1 MILPC
6 GYEAIV
12 RADMGVSAA
21 VLSDADIQSRAA
33 LAEALI
39 IKAVPNYEDILEGTG
54 TEKAFLQMACIAQ
67 VSALLCPGMPNR
79 VKVSETSETGYSYKL
94 QDIDWS
100 KFEVQFGKTV
110 RDMLML
116 AKGDTGLAFSPLGV
130 VTNDRLE
137 V

>member
-1 MILPC
+1 M
-6 GYEAIV
+6 V
-12 RADMGVSAA
+12 RSDMGVSVS
-21 VLSDADIQSRAA
+21 VLSDTDIQSKAT
-33 LAEALI
+33 LAEALT
-39 IKAVPNYEDILEGTG
+39 IKAVPDYTDIMEGTG

-67 VSALLCPGMPNR
+67 VCALLCPGMPNR

-100 KFEVQFGKTV
+100 KFEARFGKSV

-116 AKGDTGLAFSPLGV
+116 ATGETGLAFSPLGV
-130 VTNDRLE
+130 VVNDRLE